1 MKTILHALLLLLL
14 TLPAFGQP
22 IDSLPATPSLP
33 TNYIILVENPSV
45 RTYKSTINLLI
56 NTLRSNLLAS
66 GIGTNINFSTNL
78 FITGSNTVAAG
89 ANVTVVTNVTS
100 SNVVFTISATPG
112 GVSST
117 NANQFGASTTLT
129 IKDGVEVTNL
139 VAKGT
144 TRVTLANINDVN
156 LTNALGSNQ
165 VRLSMAH
172 LTNVSFVSLAEGNSL
187 FWNDTMKKFTN
198 APGGSGSGSS
208 NMVTAALG
216 TLTMTNS
223 ISFYATNQANVGSW
237 DAPAKTNYANAF
249 YAQGAGTNRLG
260 ETLFDNSVT
269 IQTNLTILGTTNQI
283 IFGAT
288 NIAPASAV
296 APTKWISVQITG
308 ESVVYRLPLY
318 E

>member
-14 TLPAFGQP
+14 ALPAFGQP
-22 IDSLPATPSLP
+22 IDSLPATASLP
-33 TNYIILVENPSV
+33 TNWIFLVENPSV

-56 NTLRSNLLAS
+56 NTLTAS
-66 GIGTNINFSTNL
+66 GVGTNIIFSTNL

-117 NANQFGASTTLT
+117 NAEQFGASTTLT

-165 VRLSMAH
+165 VRLGMAQV
-172 LTNVSFVSLAEGNSL
+172 TNVHFSGLAEGHGL
-187 FWNDTMKKFTN
+187 FYNAAIAKFTN
-198 APGGSGSGSS
+198 AVAGSGSGSS

-216 TLTMTNS
+216 TLTMANS
-223 ISFYATNQANVGSW
+223 ISFVVSNQANVGSW

-269 IQTNLTILGTTNQI
+269 IQTNLTILGTTNQL

-296 APTKWISVQITG
+296 APTKWVSVQITG